1 MRYADGTLI
10 GDLGDNV
17 LAITTGSILSPAT
30 SSIDENSTRYS
41 LIPVQINQPPVF
53 YKSITDET
61 TPPTVSYPP
70 LTRNPF
76 RLPTI
81 DENTQKLYRH
91 PNGVIKVVVNSSI
104 GLKVTAEQP
113 ATLNI
118 ENGIPQ
124 VLPPQ
129 TGLTYQWFKDG
140 VEINSSG
147 IASLNSLVDIL
158 GNTIS
163 FYKIQPEQAGT
174 YSCEASNDSGTTTS
188 DECTIE
194 VHSTQEDGMYFRN
207 LIQNPNGS
215 NGVENWES
223 TNDELLARPF
233 LPKTQTSELKKTK
246 NIDSFGYTTDMMS
259 PKTQYLNY
267 GQLINNSKEPTHYF
281 TRTRFKYINNGGSLI
296 VKAFQDV
303 DLSDMQEHI
312 RGGVYGIKGVRA
324 LFSCYI
330 GNAISNY
337 IPTKSMLISDDRTIG
352 YRDDIL
358 KKPSGRTSRL
368 SAENFNT
375 AGPGLLFEKVYVTI
389 EEYDGEN
396 RLPSIMYNLSPDQI
410 KGKPGNE
417 FDPWQE
423 TTTISKAVTILH
435 DPWYNTIEK
444 YKINNNRYYTGANPS
459 LGDRGD
465 AILFAADELLPNK
478 RNRPNYGQHI
488 QLNKAIISQL
498 NDKTTKIRITL
509 NYETTD
515 VNRLVYERWHE
526 AIETLP
532 EDTYEFRYNQIYAN
546 TPNSDSSNT
555 WTSTSPYAE
564 SNGNTI
570 VGLLQNVYPDKNL
583 VDLLRRGTTPR
594 GIVTGLNLNLIPI
607 FNDNIQLTDYY
618 TNTSIID
625 ETSTGPIYEDPPD
638 PPEPPSPPYYKTMP
652 VIFIDNTFSVCNNGI
667 ARIPAE
673 VGSMEHGSFHNTF
686 GVYITPP
693 NAVNWWDTGTVL
705 YIGLVNDP
713 SILTPDRVVDP
724 NATLKTQFGKYATDR
739 THIYE
744 FVNGVPTIK
753 YTIGSSCT

>member
-17 LAITTGSILSPAT
+17 LAITTGSVLSPVT

-61 TPPTVSYPP
+61 TPQTLSYPP
-70 LTRNPF
+70 LIRNPY

-81 DENTQKLYRH
+81 EENNQKLYRH
-91 PNGVIKVVVNSSI
+91 PNGVIKVVANSSI
-104 GLKVTAEQP
+104 RIKVTAEQP

-124 VLPPQ
+124 VLQPQ

-158 GNTIS
+158 GNTIT
-163 FYKIQPEQAGT
+163 FYKVQPEQAGT
-174 YSCEASNDSGTTTS
+174 YSCEASNDSGTTIS

-207 LIQNPNGS
+207 IIQNPNGS
-215 NGVENWES
+215 NGVDSWES
-223 TNDELLARPF
+223 TNDELIARPF
-233 LPKTQTSELKKTK
+233 LPKTQTPELRKTK
-246 NIDSFGYTTDMMS
+246 NIDGFGYTADMMN

-296 VKAFQDV
+296 VKAYQDV

-312 RGGVYGIKGVRA
+312 RGGIYGIKGVRA

-337 IPTKSMLISDDRTIG
+337 IPTKTMLTSDDRTIG
-352 YRDDIL
+352 YKDDIL
-358 KKPSGRTSRL
+358 KKPSLSTSRL

-375 AGPGLLFEKVYVTI
+375 AGPGLLYEKVYVTI
-389 EEYDGEN
+389 EEYNAES
-396 RLPSIMYNLSPDQI
+396 RVPSTIYDLSPDQI
-410 KGKPGNE
+410 KGKPGNVI
-417 FDPWQE
+417 DPWQE
-423 TTTISKAVTILH
+423 TTRITRDIPTLY
-435 DPWYNTIEK
+435 DPWYSTIDKYNTGTQ
-444 YKINNNRYYTGANPS
+444 YYTGHNPS

-509 NYETTD
+509 NFETTD
-515 VNRLVYERWHE
+515 VNRLVYERWQE

-532 EDTYEFRYNQIYAN
+532 DDTFEFRYNQIPAN
-546 TPNSDSSNT
+546 PPNSDSSNT
-555 WTSTSPYAE
+555 WTSTSPYE
-564 SNGNTI
+564 QGDGSTV
-570 VGLLQNVYPDKNL
+570 VGVLRSVYPDKNL

-594 GIVTGLNLNLIPI
+594 GIVTGLNLSLIPI

-625 ETSTGPIYEDPPD
+625 ESSTTTQPIIEDPVVNP
-638 PPEPPSPPYYKTMP
+638 PPSAPYYKTISM
-652 VIFIDNTFSVCNNGI
+652 IFIDDSFSVCNNGI
-667 ARIPAE
+667 ARIPTE
-673 VGSMEHGSFHNTF
+673 IGSVADGPYHKTWSII
-686 GVYITPP
+686 VTPP
-693 NAVNWWDTGTVL
+693 TAVNWWSTGTVL
-705 YIGLVNDP
+705 YIGLINDSNIP
-713 SILTPDRVVDP
+713 IPDRQVDP
-724 NATLKTQFGKYATDR
+724 NATYKTQYGKYATDK

-744 FVNGVPTIK
+744 FINGVPTIK
-753 YTIGSSCT
+753 YTIGNSCT